1 MIVTPSV
8 LVAPV
13 SVIVDTMI
21 VMASATTVLGLVHYV
36 SNSYSNSSDSN
47 SQCVG
52 GTCQCNG
59 GIMIAMASATT
70 VLGLVHYV
78 SNSYSYSSDSN
89 SQCVGGTCQC
99 NGGYYVSNSIS
110 DNIAWT
116 CTLRK

>member
-21 VMASATTVLGLVHYV
+21 AMALATTVLGLVHYV
-36 SNSYSNSSDSN
+36 SNSNSNSNDSI

-52 GTCQCNG
+52 GTCQCNSG
-59 GIMIAMASATT
+59 NYDSDGN
-70 VLGLVHYV
+70 
-78 SNSYSYSSDSN
+78 SNN
-89 SQCVGGTCQC
+89 STG
-99 NGGYYVSNSIS
+99 
-110 DNIAWT
+110 T

>member
-8 LVAPV
+8 LVAPA

-21 VMASATTVLGLVHYV
+21 AMTSATTVLGFVHYV
-36 SNSYSNSSDSN
+36 SNSNSSDSN

-59 GIMIAMASATT
+59 G
-70 VLGLVHYV
+70 Y
-78 SNSYSYSSDSN
+78 YDSD
-89 SQCVGGTCQC
+89 G
-99 NGGYYVSNSIS
+99 IS
-110 DNIAWT
+110 DNSAGT